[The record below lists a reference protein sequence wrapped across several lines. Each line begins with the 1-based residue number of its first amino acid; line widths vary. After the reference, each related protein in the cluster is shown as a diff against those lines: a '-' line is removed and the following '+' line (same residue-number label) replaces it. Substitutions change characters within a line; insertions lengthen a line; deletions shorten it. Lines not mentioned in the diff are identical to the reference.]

1 MHVFRFICHPWSLTH
16 NPLLELR
23 WEELWAG
30 FGSCSRRKVWFC
42 HEFQASSWKG
52 HPQVWAGC
60 CINLPLKVLSTGCP
74 WNSGTHPLCLG
85 NFMFPQIL
93 PENTPWIFLINHF
106 MFGLVYGRAWSCV
119 GLKIFFFLL
128 GETGREWSLVRKE
141 IIIPMLSCDGHPGEN
156 RNWNLHSHSIS
167 FLGFL
172 PSSLVLPQIT
182 SVKWSLALL
191 PAFNWHCACQRCF
204 GAALCKKNYKKPLS
218 AVTQS
223 KQ

>member
-119 GLKIFFFLL
+119 GLKIFFFCWERQAGNEALW
-128 GETGREWSLVRKE
+128 GRRSLSQCWAVMDTLEKTE
-141 IIIPMLSCDGHPGEN
+141 IEICTATAFPSWD
-156 RNWNLHSHSIS
+156 S
-167 FLGFL
+167 FLL
-172 PSSLVLPQIT
+172 P
-182 SVKWSLALL
+182 WSY
-191 PAFNWHCACQRCF
+191 HR
-204 GAALCKKNYKKPLS
+204 
-218 AVTQS
+218 
-223 KQ
+223 